1 MNFFVSG
8 TPKPQ
13 GRPRAFIRGGFSKVY
28 SPMTEWKEKV
38 QYHSEKQR
46 GESHFFHNE
55 ALEVELKYYFK
66 HPKNHYRTGKNAG
79 LLKDWA
85 KDERV
90 TKRPDL
96 DNLNKAILDAMQTA
110 KLINDDSYIVKLTS
124 SKQYSTEREGVWII
138 IKSLDSDLFKQEQQ
152 KGGSSTK

>member
-1 MNFFVSG
+1 MNFFIAG

-13 GRPRAFIRGGFSKVY
+13 GRPRAFSRGGFSKVY

-38 QYHSEKQR
+38 QYHSEKQI
-46 GESHFFHNE
+46 ELSKFFQNE

-66 HPKNHYRTGKNAG
+66 HPKSHYRTGKNAG

-85 KDERV
+85 RTEKV

-124 SKQYSTEREGVWII
+124 SKEYSTEREGVWII
-138 IKSLDSDLFKQEQQ
+138 IKSLDAELFKPEE
-152 KGGSSTK
+152 